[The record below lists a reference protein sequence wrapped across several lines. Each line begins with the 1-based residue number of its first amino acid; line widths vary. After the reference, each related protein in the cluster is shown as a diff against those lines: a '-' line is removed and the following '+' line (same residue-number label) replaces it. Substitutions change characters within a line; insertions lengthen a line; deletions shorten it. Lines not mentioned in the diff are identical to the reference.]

1 MNINGSARIGW
12 RTATIAALG
21 LASLSCVR
29 GAKPAAA
36 ASQATAPQVE
46 AFYGGRAVLIE
57 GRCQPR
63 SFALGTIDGVPS
75 NPVFRITPGEI
86 PTKAFS
92 LRVNGWIKPV
102 AQNNNYII
110 LGIRLYN
117 PEPKENEKRANCC
130 WEEIDSLS
138 LLRTNQANNNYVTI
152 DHTGYHNQCILPKNF
167 VIELF
172 FYEPVETSLTVEI
185 TPKSDLR
192 PCTINNK

>member
-36 ASQATAPQVE
+36 ASQATAPQAE
-46 AFYGGRAVLIE
+46 AFYGGRAILIE
-57 GRCQPR
+57 SRCWPR

-75 NPVFRITPGEI
+75 NPVFRIAPGEI
-86 PTKAFS
+86 PTEGFS
-92 LRVNGWIKPV
+92 LRVNGRIKPV
-102 AQNNNYII
+102 AQNNDHII

-117 PEPKENEKRANCC
+117 PEPKADEKRANCC
-130 WEEIDSLS
+130 WEEIDT
-138 LLRTNQANNNYVTI
+138 LRFLRANQANNNYVTI
-152 DHTGYHNQCILPKNF
+152 DYFNYHNQCMLPKNF

-172 FYEPVETSLTVEI
+172 FYEPVEASLTVEI
-185 TPKSDLR
+185 TPKPDL
-192 PCTINNK
+192 PSCTLK